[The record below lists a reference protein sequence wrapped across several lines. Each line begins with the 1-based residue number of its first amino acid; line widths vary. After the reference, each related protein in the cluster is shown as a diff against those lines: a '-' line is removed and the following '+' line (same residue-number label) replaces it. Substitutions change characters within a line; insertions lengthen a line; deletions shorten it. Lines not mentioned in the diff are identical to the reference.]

1 MQSVLFVCLGNICR
15 SPLAQGIFEHQIR
28 LAGLEP
34 GFDADSAGT
43 SGWHEGEPPHS
54 GSIAVARK
62 YGIAIEKQRS
72 RPVHAKDGEIF
83 DYIIAMDAA
92 NRDSLI
98 AEFRFPKPKVH
109 LMRDFSLSPDNKKG
123 LGVPDPWGKT
133 SAAFEE
139 VFAILDESIAGF
151 ISFLTERRERL

>member
-15 SPLAQGIFEHQIR
+15 SPLAQGIFEKQIVE
-28 LAGLEP
+28 AGL
-34 GFDADSAGT
+34 GSAFDADSAGT

-62 YGIAIEKQRS
+62 YGITIDRQKS

-83 DYIIAMDAA
+83 DFILAMDGS
-92 NRDSLI
+92 NRESLLG
-98 AEFRFPKPKVH
+98 EFRFPHDKVH
-109 LMRDFSLSPDNKKG
+109 LMRDFGISKTSKKG
-123 LGVPDPWGKT
+123 LAVPDPWGKS

-139 VFAILDESIAGF
+139 VYAILDDAVAGF
-151 ISFLTERRERL
+151 IHFLQQRR